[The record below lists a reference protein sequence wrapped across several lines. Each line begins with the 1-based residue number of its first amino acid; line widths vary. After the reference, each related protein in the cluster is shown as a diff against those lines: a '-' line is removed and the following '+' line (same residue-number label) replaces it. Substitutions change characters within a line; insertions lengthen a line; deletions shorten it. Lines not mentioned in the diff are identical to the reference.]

1 MPLPDVAFEGGLG
14 VEFELMDVDVFA
26 EQLPQRLDQAR
37 MPREKAEDLAES
49 MCRKGGPRRA
59 GFLPPD
65 FLAVKFKNALCFR
78 A

>member
-1 MPLPDVAFEGGLG
+1 MALSL
-14 VEFELMDVDVFA
+14 ELMDVDALA
-26 EQLPQRLDQAR
+26 EQLPQRLDQPR
-37 MPREKAEDLAES
+37 MPREQAEGLAES

-59 GFLPPD
+59 SFLPPD